1 MESHRKR
8 KDSNWLNF
16 KAKEHG
22 REEPHF
28 VSPII
33 FSKLLYRSGRRK
45 IIRQNRSQALA
56 ASIQTLGCGHALAR
70 SAVSALAGRS

>member
-1 MESHRKR
+1 MESHQKH
-8 KDSNWLNF
+8 KDPNRLNF
-16 KAKEHG
+16 KAKECG
-22 REEPHF
+22 RKEPHF

-33 FSKLLYRSGRRK
+33 FSKLLYRSGRK

>member
-1 MESHRKR
+1 MESHRKPQN
-8 KDSNWLNF
+8 SNWLNS
-16 KAKEHG
+16 KIKE
-22 REEPHF
+22 RSRKELHF

-33 FSKLLYRSGRRK
+33 FSKLLYRSGRK

>member
-1 MESHRKR
+1 MESHRKSQN
-8 KDSNWLNF
+8 SNWLNS
-16 KAKEHG
+16 KPKE
-22 REEPHF
+22 RSRKEPHF

-33 FSKLLYRSGRRK
+33 FSKLLYRSGRK